1 MPTETQT
8 IPGPDDP
15 AKAAAGMLLRFGFAI
30 LAVVTPSATML
41 SRWVIVILVPI
52 AAVLIILSALLRR
65 DPARLLESC
74 RHALLSW
81 PGVTAMLL
89 VIWALFSLSW
99 TPLPGEAAARLFKTV
114 GVILLGFMA
123 VQALPTKMRATNL
136 HLVTI
141 GVALG
146 ALLLLAGRAM
156 ELADLASFQF
166 PAATPGRAT
175 VLIACLGWAA
185 AAWLIIKNRRLLA
198 ALLLVLVFAAAM
210 SGPTGEAIL
219 PTGIGFL
226 VFALAWAVPERAGR
240 MLAVFFALLVGFA
253 PLIPLLGKMV
263 TLIPGIT
270 PGQALSTGALWWD
283 IIQQDP
289 VAALTGRGIEA
300 IGKARSQGLVP
311 AAVPSTLISDLWFD
325 LGLLGALAMA
335 FLVFLA
341 FRAAGRFGLEVAP
354 FALAGLASAFAFT
367 FLERGATQTWWLN
380 GMTVFSILLMSVE
393 RGRYR
398 TVRPRAAI
406 NESAEAANIPMR
418 PGNVTMH
425 QAEAIS

>member
-1 MPTETQT
+1 MAFETHDAT
-8 IPGPDDP
+8 GPEDP

-30 LAVVTPSATML
+30 LAIVTPSATLL
-41 SRWVIVILVPI
+41 SRWVIVVLVPI
-52 AAVLIILSALLRR
+52 AAVLIILAVLLRR
-65 DPARLLESC
+65 DPARLVDAC
-74 RHALLSW
+74 REAILSW

-89 VIWALFSLSW
+89 VTWALFSLLW
-99 TPLPGEAAARLFKTV
+99 TPAPGEAAARFFKTM
-114 GVILLGFMA
+114 GVVLLGFMA
-123 VQALPTKMRATNL
+123 VQALPRKMRATNL

-146 ALLLLAGRAM
+146 AILLLAGRGL
-156 ELADLASFQF
+156 ELAGLASFQF

-198 ALLLVLVFAAAM
+198 AILLVLVFAAAL

-219 PTGIGFL
+219 PTGVGFL

-240 MLAVFFALLVGFA
+240 IMAAFFALLVAIA
-253 PLIPLLGKMV
+253 PFFPLLAKLV
-263 TLIPGIT
+263 SLIPGVT
-270 PGQALSTGALWWD
+270 VGDALATRALWWD
-283 IIQQDP
+283 LIQQDP
-289 VAALTGRGIEA
+289 LSLLTGRGIEA
-300 IGKARSQGLVP
+300 IGKARQDGLVP
-311 AAVPSTLISDLWFD
+311 ATVPSTLISDLWFD
-325 LGLLGALAMA
+325 LGLLGALATA
-335 FLVFLA
+335 FLVFIT

-354 FALAGLASAFAFT
+354 FALAGLASAFTFT

-380 GMTVFSILLMSVE
+380 GMTVFAIVLMSVE

-406 NESAEAANIPMR
+406 GNARNRQEPLMRDTHDPIHPAEP
-418 PGNVTMH
+418 
-425 QAEAIS
+425 IS